1 MKLSRRA
8 RAITPMSYE
17 CEHLAA
23 HALFLP
29 YKREHASQ
37 RVCYGRPN
45 EYGTSDLGSMTP

>member
-1 MKLSRRA
+1 MKWYRRGKGNN
-8 RAITPMSYE
+8 
-17 CEHLAA
+17 A